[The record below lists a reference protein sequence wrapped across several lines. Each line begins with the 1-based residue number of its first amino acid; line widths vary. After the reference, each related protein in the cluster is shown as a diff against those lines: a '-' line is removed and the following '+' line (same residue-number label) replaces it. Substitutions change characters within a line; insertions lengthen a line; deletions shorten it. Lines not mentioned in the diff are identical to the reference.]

1 MHSASVPAIVLIAAP
16 EHLPALR
23 HRDDLRDAIV
33 FTDTEALRALD
44 VITRQRPH
52 VVAMERL
59 FAGTTRGLALINRIK
74 ADPAL
79 DAAHD
84 AAHDVEPARVP
95 AVAARVL
102 TETAPPAPATAQ
114 IVDVPASL
122 DAAGTRKDPRVE
134 IADGVEILLDGNPVA
149 LIDLSTS
156 GAQVLSPAVL
166 KPNQRLRVSL
176 PDPARPAR
184 MAGTVTWASFEMP
197 KGGPRYR
204 AGIEFAGADAAAIA
218 RFCEAHKK
226 K

>member
-1 MHSASVPAIVLIAAP
+1 MPAIVLIAAS

-79 DAAHD
+79 GACEIRIV
-84 AAHDVEPARVP
+84 AHDVAHAVEPAP
-95 AVAARVL
+95 AVTARGIA
-102 TETAPPAPATAQ
+102 EAAPPAPAAAAARVT
-114 IVDVPASL
+114 DVPSTL
-122 DAAGTRKDPRVE
+122 DAAGTRAAARVE

-149 LIDLSTS
+149 LIDLSIS
-156 GAQVLSPAVL
+156 GAHVLSPSVL

-197 KGGPRYR
+197 TAGPRYR

-226 K
+226 